1 MDLKNTKTLANLYAA
16 WAGETQARGKYTYFA
31 KKAREEGFMQI
42 ADIFEETAQK
52 MRTVKSGMNTLSA
65 E

>member
-42 ADIFEETAQK
+42 ADIFEETAHNENAHGK
-52 MRTVKSGMNTLSA
+52 LW
-65 E
+65 